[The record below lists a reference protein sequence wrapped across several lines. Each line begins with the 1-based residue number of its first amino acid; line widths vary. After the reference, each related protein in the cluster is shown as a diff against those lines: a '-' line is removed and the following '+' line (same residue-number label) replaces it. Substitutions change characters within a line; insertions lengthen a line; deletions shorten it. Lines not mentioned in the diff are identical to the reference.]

1 MGVTGED
8 KTTGQDVD
16 DVGSDVQTTGKD
28 ELGVFQPGHTYSL
41 RFGYASQRAITP
53 LADLIAGLAM
63 QEAPVLRAFPFLVD
77 LFAQE
82 FAIVLLLRK
91 TLDTIGVTD
100 HNHEPR
106 ESHLRRLASHTTQ
119 VMKMLREMGLTRKV
133 AAELQLDIAQ
143 AAQAAMATA
152 KSAANVPEPMQ
163 AFIAERGFGVEADG
177 VAS

>member
-1 MGVTGED
+1 VTEEDPAADEGGV
-8 KTTGQDVD
+8 
-16 DVGSDVQTTGKD
+16 DVGSEVQLAGKD
-28 ELGVFQPGHTYSL
+28 ELGVFQPGNTYSL

-91 TLDTIGVTD
+91 TLDTVGVTD

-106 ESHLRRLASHTTQ
+106 ESHLRRLATHTNA
-119 VMKMLREMGLTRKV
+119 VMKLLREMGLTRKV

-152 KSAANVPEPMQ
+152 KSAAKVPEPMQ
-163 AFIAERGFGVEADG
+163 AFIAARGFGVEGGG